1 MASMEP
7 AGTVPAY
14 DLLIGIR
21 GTEPLI
27 WRRLHV
33 TETITVPELH
43 SAIQVAFGWENR
55 HLYAITAVDRHGSSR
70 SIIGPDEA
78 AEDTD
83 AEPASGVV
91 LFELLDTRGSGPA
104 KLEYEYDFGDS
115 WTHEVE
121 VLGEVSVPACTMIC
135 VDGANRGP
143 VEDAGGIGGYRRLI
157 EVLADPDHHD
167 HKEMAAWYKF
177 ATGDDAGTFN
187 PSFVDLAD
195 INGQLHA
202 LSQKLWPEP
211 PSDAEI
217 SAVLRPVQWLLNQVP
232 AAGLELTKDG
242 YLKPAVVRQTM
253 DELGWEYRWPG
264 KLNREVQTLPVLRLR
279 EQLQAWKLIR
289 KLKGRL
295 HLTPSARK
303 MHDGGRALWDYIAGQ
318 VAFPKED
325 AMRLVTAL
333 VVQWMIDGSTPSGD
347 RRERIIADSLERAG
361 FRMSS
366 GRFIPL
372 DLAQDLYLDIRWTLE
387 CLDLVHPEPHWTK
400 PPVLTDGGLKF
411 LVQVQSLLGD

>member
-1 MASMEP
+1 MEP

-14 DLLIGIR
+14 DLRISIR

-33 TETITVPELH
+33 PETITVPELH

-55 HLYAITAVDRHGSSR
+55 HLYAITAVDRHGSYR
-70 SIIGPDEA
+70 SIMGPDEA

-91 LFELLDTRGSGPA
+91 LFELADTRNPGPA

-115 WTHEVE
+115 WIHEVE
-121 VLGEVSVPACTMIC
+121 VLGEASVPACTMIC
-135 VDGANRGP
+135 VEGANRGP

-157 EVLADPDHHD
+157 EVLADPGHHD
-167 HKEMAAWYKF
+167 HQEMADWYKF
-177 ATGDDAGTFN
+177 ATGDGGGTFN

-195 INGQLHA
+195 INGRLRA
-202 LSQKLWPEP
+202 LSRKIWPEP
-211 PSDAEI
+211 LSDAEL
-217 SAVLRPVQWLLNQVP
+217 SAVLRPVLWLLGQMP
-232 AAGLELTKDG
+232 PAGLELTKDG
-242 YLKPAVVRQTM
+242 YLKPAVVRQMM

-264 KLNREVQTLPVLRLR
+264 KANREVQTLPVLRLR

-295 HLTPSARK
+295 HLTPAARK
-303 MHDGGRALWDYIAGQ
+303 MHDGGRPLWDYIAER

-333 VVQWMIDGSTPSGD
+333 VVQWMIDGSTPAGD

-361 FRMSS
+361 FRMTS
-366 GRFIPL
+366 GNSVPL
-372 DLAQDLYLDIRWTLE
+372 DLAQDLYLDVRWTLE
-387 CLDLVHPEPHWTK
+387 CLDLVHPEPRWTK

-411 LVQVQSLLGD
+411 LLQVQSLQGD